1 MWSPFKSPISSSS
14 SSSPISSSSS
24 SSSSSSI
31 GVYIQNNE
39 KLKNLINTVL
49 IHLPTLTL
57 NEKIKLEEE
66 YESELISYQTLSILS
81 KYLKSKYEYS
91 VYAGNKKVHDKI
103 INYLNGSKIVFPSL
117 IKKENEPNPELIQ
130 RRQYLLAR
138 QEGRE
143 YNKMMYGTYTDP
155 NVQKVLSQGN
165 HMESLKEQLSVSAN
179 MIVSVFAMFGI
190 SYYIGTQYSSN
201 QTTWMIFGIVGATII
216 MIVEMAIY
224 IIRAIKLEAVYES
237 SEARSERRE
246 ALAQIRSGSLL
257 TARNTKVI
265 EGNKNK
271 SIFHKAFKPA
281 DDDDNIDSYL
291 QQLTSGGTFSQTI
304 DDDDNDDDDE
314 ILELLPSKESKKDK

>member
-1 MWSPFKSPISSSS
+1 MWSPFQSLSSSPSSSS
-14 SSSPISSSSS
+14 STSSLKPIVSS
-24 SSSSSSI
+24 
-31 GVYIQNNE
+31 VYVNNNE
-39 KLKNLINTVL
+39 KLKGLINTVL
-49 IHLPTLTL
+49 IHLPTLSSD
-57 NEKIKLEEE
+57 EKLLLEKEHD
-66 YESELISYQTLSILS
+66 SELISYQTISILS

-91 VYAGNKKVHDKI
+91 VYAGNRKVHDKI
-103 INYLNGSKIVFPSL
+103 INYLDGSKLVFPSL
-117 IKKENEPNPELIQ
+117 MKKESEPSPELIQ

-190 SYYIGTQYSSN
+190 SYYIGTQYSKN

-257 TARNTKVI
+257 TARSTKF
-265 EGNKNK
+265 EETKSK

-281 DDDDNIDSYL
+281 NDDDNFDSYL
-291 QQLTSGGTFSQTI
+291 QSLNGDTFSQTI
-304 DDDDNDDDDE
+304 EDDDDE
-314 ILELLPSKESKKDK
+314 DDESLELLHPKESKKDK